1 MTRPS
6 GPTVGARRAL
16 IVPLVALLGACTDA
30 RPAELVGDAY
40 LVMANGR
47 EVDLAGQAVHLVE
60 EQEELDSAIAKICRA
75 TGMGAAAEVGRS
87 DEAWQMRAQLL
98 NGLVRK
104 STRTDQ
110 AARFA
115 MDSIPPGRYR
125 LWADATV
132 GDERWTWLHPLRIRA
147 GDSLRVNL
155 SNGNMDD
162 DPFRCQ

>member
-1 MTRPS
+1 MSRPS
-6 GPTVGARRAL
+6 GRAAGVRRAL
-16 IVPLVALLGACTDA
+16 LVPLAALLGACSDD
-30 RPAELVGDAY
+30 RPAKLVGDAY
-40 LVMANGR
+40 LVMATGR
-47 EVDLAGQAVHLVE
+47 EVNLANQEVHLVE

-75 TGMGAAAEVGRS
+75 TGMGAAQAGRS
-87 DEAWQMRAQLL
+87 DEAWRMRAQLL
-98 NGLVRK
+98 NGLVRR

-125 LWADATV
+125 LWADAAV
-132 GDERWTWLHPLRIRA
+132 DDERWTWLHPLRIRA